1 MKLSKLAL
9 LSVAVVMGGSLVSW
23 QKKTQERRVVPPA
36 VVTEFS
42 VDEML
47 PQVTKEYVGHVRAKG
62 EIPIPA
68 RISGIIEKM
77 NFNDGDM
84 VRKGDLLFEIEDDEY
99 VANVAAAQALVD
111 QYKAELEYA
120 ETNFKRQNTLAEKN
134 ATARASKD
142 DAVRLYHATKAKLAE
157 AEAKLMSAKIELGY
171 TKIYA
176 EIDGRMGKA
185 TYSPGN
191 YVTPSSNPLVTLV
204 QVTPVNIRFPVS
216 ERDLL
221 TMFGSVKG
229 VREKAELRIRTA
241 DGKMHDGWTELLLVD
256 NKTDTSTGTIAIWF
270 SADNTDQKLIPGG
283 FVTVYL
289 SEKTPDKLPF
299 VPNTA
304 VMTDRKGNYVYVLDG
319 ENKVSRRDVELGP
332 LVELNQTIASGLKKG
347 ERVVATGTHK
357 TRPGL
362 IVAPANA
369 PKAAP
374 EKNADG
380 AAAPSGESGK

>member
-9 LSVAVVMGGSLVSW
+9 LSVAVVMGGILVSC

-36 VVTEFS
+36 VVTEFT

-270 SADNTDQKLIPGG
+270 SADTTDQKLIPGG

-289 SEKTPDKLPF
+289 SEKTPNKLPF

-380 AAAPSGESGK
+380 TAAPSGESGK